1 MFKQLRGHCKHNNP
15 HKVKVLL
22 DANPGIDV
30 TEDDGA
36 PILLTLALYNNDNDE
51 KRTKSTQILE
61 YLLQYFRASLPEDH
75 RSNEYSAPMHRMLAI
90 FDEYIDFEDLSPE
103 MREIICDYLPLVAK
117 KGLMDRAAN
126 GDIDI
131 VRELYPHFQDVTNEI
146 LETATTHTVD
156 VVVDAVADMQATK
169 KQTAMIFCDAADLYS
184 KSGKLEKAQ
193 SFYVKAI
200 KADPHHIMSYLHFAN
215 MIAAHL
221 YTSGTT
227 FDPGDAT
234 KAEDCYNKVIEYNQ
248 QYSCAHKKLG
258 ILYQTWSQHNIDNKQ
273 EFEIKAL
280 ESYIRAIECKN
291 PKLQYD
297 ALYHEITHLILT
309 NIHHP
314 KVQEII
320 SNNSTYNDA
329 RLQQELVALGT
340 SRQNPDTLDAI
351 SHPSSGSEDG
361 GISSLLDEDI
371 EYEEWDM
378 DRDLDSSN
386 TSELSFI
393 GQQVDQFA
401 DIV

>member
-1 MFKQLRGHCKHNNP
+1 MFQQLRGHCKHNNP
-15 HKVKVLL
+15 HKVKALL
-22 DANPGIDV
+22 DANPCIDL

-51 KRTKSTQILE
+51 KRAKSTQILE
-61 YLLQYFRASLPEDH
+61 YLLQYFRASLPEDN
-75 RSNEYSAPMHRMLAI
+75 RSHEYSAPMHRMLAI

-131 VRELYPHFQDVTNEI
+131 VRELYPHFQDATHEI

-156 VVVDAVADMQATK
+156 VVIDAVAGMQATP

-193 SFYVKAI
+193 SFYAKAI
-200 KADPHHIMSYLHFAN
+200 EADPHHITSYLHFAN

-221 YTSGTT
+221 HTSGTT

-234 KAEDCYNKVIEYNQ
+234 KAEDCYNKVIEYNP

-273 EFEIKAL
+273 ELEIKAL

-291 PKLQYD
+291 LKLQYD
-297 ALYHEITHLILT
+297 TLYTEITHLVLT

-314 KVQEII
+314 NVQEII
-320 SNNSTYNDA
+320 SNSSTYNDA
-329 RLQQELVALGT
+329 RLQRELAALE
-340 SRQNPDTLDAI
+340 SLRQNPDASDTI

-361 GISSLLDEDI
+361 GVSSLLDEDI

-386 TSELSFI
+386 TSERSFI
-393 GQQVDQFA
+393 GHHADSFVDIA
-401 DIV
+401 